1 MATSSILGGSQLPEE
16 ISGKDI
22 HALGPSDNSDS
33 GSDAIG
39 AYGEDELSSDSDS
52 AGTGERAE
60 VGIGGSQPD
69 ADILPDHIEQ
79 GVGAQEDADADDAAS
94 SELEELSE
102 VDDIADDSENLD
114 VDEGDEGED
123 EEASG
128 RSEKR

>member
-39 AYGEDELSSDSDS
+39 AYGEDELASDSDS

-79 GVGAQEDADADDAAS
+79 GLGIQADEDAEDTAS
-94 SELEELSE
+94 DESSDLSE
-102 VDDIADDSENLD
+102 VEDIADDSEDLD
-114 VDEGDEGED
+114 VVEGDED

-128 RSEKR
+128 KPEKR

>member
-39 AYGEDELSSDSDS
+39 AYGEDELASDSDS

-79 GVGAQEDADADDAAS
+79 GLGIQADEDAEDTAS
-94 SELEELSE
+94 DGSNDLSE
-102 VDDIADDSENLD
+102 VEDIADDSED
-114 VDEGDEGED
+114 MDIVEGDED

-128 RSEKR
+128 KPEKR